1 MYPTTTIT
9 QHTLGLGLS
18 VLTVSPLAAHVNS
31 CFALENWGFLIAGVI
46 LTPVGIIN
54 GLGIWLGMW

>member
-1 MYPTTTIT
+1 MYSTTTPI

-18 VLTVSPLAAHVNS
+18 ALTLSPLASHIYS
-31 CFALENWGFLIAGVI
+31 CFALDRWAFLIVGVI

-54 GLGIWLGMW
+54 GLGIWLGIW